1 MCFTGHR
8 FIAAAES
15 LALRESVRETVR
27 RLYGRGFRRFYSGGA
42 LGFDL
47 LAAEEVLLLRQTLPD
62 LRLLFVLP
70 CADQTESWKE
80 DEVIRQRQLITLAD
94 ETRVLSPHYYQG
106 CMMVRNR
113 YMVDH
118 ASQCVCYLKHMRGG
132 TMSTVAYALHQDVP
146 VINLAMRGKARAE
159 QKTAE

>member
-8 FIAAAES
+8 FIASAES

-27 RLYGRGFRRFYSGGA
+27 RLYGRGLRRFYSGGA

-62 LRLLFVLP
+62 LRLVFVLP

-113 YMVDH
+113 YMVDR
-118 ASQCVCYLKHMRGG
+118 SSFCLCYLTQMKGG
-132 TMSTVAYALHQDVP
+132 TLSTVRYALEEGLPLLNTAIEADCD
-146 VINLAMRGKARAE
+146 AFAAE
-159 QKTAE
+159 DG